1 MIVIG
6 GGLAGLA
13 AGVALA
19 ESGWRVRLFEQ
30 RPFLGGRAT
39 SYVLPDGEHV
49 DNCQHVTLGCCTNL
63 EDFYRRI
70 GAAGK
75 IKFFD
80 RLLFLDPQGRRGKM
94 QAGFLPAPFHLTGS
108 FAAFAPLSLLD
119 KLSIARAMLDILQ
132 TQGNPADLQEKGGI
146 SMLEWLRRRGQT
158 KRAIERFWRVVLVSA
173 LDEELDR
180 TDARFGVDVFW
191 KVFLSNSTGYRMGVP
206 AVPLANLYDGC
217 KSEIERRGGE
227 VVLRAPVRGLKM
239 ESGELA
245 GIRLDEGREE
255 TADAYVFAVPHAV
268 LAELL
273 PQSMKQSDPALSNLE
288 KIKVAPI
295 TGVHFWFDRPVMK
308 EPFVT
313 LLDTT
318 TQWIFNKTALYGDS
332 NGQANTALTGQYLQL
347 VISASY
353 DLLQK
358 PRQEIIDLCL
368 EEVRKA
374 LPAARNAELV
384 KATVIKEAAATFSP
398 EPGVDR
404 WRPRQQTSIPRLF
417 LAGDWT
423 DTGWPATMEGAVRSG
438 YLAAEALLR
447 SDGTPLKFLQPDLPP
462 DGFIAMWLG
471 KHTAL
476 VDSPDVRRQ
485 STRALIGL
493 RKNGEKSLDSETY
506 VREPRKGDRL
516 RRFGS

>member
-1 MIVIG
+1 VIVIG

-13 AGVALA
+13 AGAALA

-63 EDFYRRI
+63 ADFYQRI
-70 GAAGK
+70 GSADK

-80 RLLFLDPQGRRGKM
+80 RLFFLDPQGRRGEM
-94 QAGFLPAPFHLTGS
+94 QAGILPAPFHMTGS
-108 FAAFAPLSLLD
+108 FAKFAPLTLRD
-119 KLSIARAMLDILQ
+119 KLSIARAMLDILRSK
-132 TQGNPADLQEKGGI
+132 GKPRDLEAPGGI
-146 SMLEWLRRRGQT
+146 SMLEWLSRRRQT
-158 KRAIERFWRVVLVSA
+158 QRAIDRFWRVVLVSA

-191 KVFLSNSTGYRMGVP
+191 KAFLSNRTGYRMGVP

-217 KSEIERRGGE
+217 KSEIEKRGGE
-227 VVLRAPVRGLKM
+227 VTLRAPVRGLKI
-239 ESGELA
+239 ENGEIA
-245 GIRLDEGREE
+245 GVRFDDAKEE
-255 TADAYVFAVPHAV
+255 RAGAYVFAVPHTA

-273 PQSMKQSDPALSNLE
+273 PESVKQSDPSLSNLD
-288 KIKVAPI
+288 KIKVSPI
-295 TGVHFWFDRPVMK
+295 TGVHFWFDRQVMK
-308 EPFVT
+308 EPFIT

-318 TQWIFNKTALYGDS
+318 TQWIFNKSALYAGPHKAGKS
-332 NGQANTALTGQYLQL
+332 TIGEQYLQL

-358 PRQEIIDLCL
+358 SRQEIIDVCL
-368 EEVRKA
+368 QEVRRA
-374 LPAARNAELV
+374 LPAARDAQLL

-404 WRPRQQTSIPRLF
+404 WRPKQESSVPGLF

-423 DTGWPATMEGAVRSG
+423 ATGWPATMEGAVRSG
-438 YLAAEALLR
+438 YLAAEAVLR
-447 SDGTPLKFLQPDLPP
+447 AHGTPRTFLQPDLAP

-471 KHTAL
+471 K
-476 VDSPDVRRQ
+476 
-485 STRALIGL
+485 G
-493 RKNGEKSLDSETY
+493 
-506 VREPRKGDRL
+506 
-516 RRFGS
+516 

>member
-1 MIVIG
+1 LKSVIVIG

-19 ESGWRVRLFEQ
+19 DSGWRVRLFEQ

-49 DNCQHVTLGCCTNL
+49 DNCQHVTFGCCTNL
-63 EDFYRRI
+63 EDFYRRV
-70 GAAGK
+70 GCADK
-75 IKFFD
+75 IKVFD
-80 RLLFLDPQGRRGKM
+80 RLLLLDPQGRTGQF
-94 QAGFLPAPFHLTGS
+94 QAGFLPAPLHIMGS
-108 FAAFAPLSLLD
+108 FASFSPLSLWD
-119 KLSIARAMLDILQ
+119 KLSIGRAMLDILRY
-132 TQGNPADLQEKGGI
+132 QGKPPDIQEPGGI

-158 KRAIERFWRVVLVSA
+158 KRAIDRFWRVVLVSA
-173 LDEELDR
+173 LSEELDR
-180 TDARFGVDVFW
+180 IDARYGIDVFW
-191 KVFLSNSTGYRMGVP
+191 KTVLSNRTGYRMGIP
-206 AVPLANLYDGC
+206 GIPLAELYDGC
-217 KSEIERRGGE
+217 KAEIERRGGE
-227 VVLRAPVRGLKM
+227 VALRAPVRGLRI
-239 ESGELA
+239 ENGELA
-245 GIRLDEGREE
+245 GIRFDGGREE
-255 TADAYVFAVPHAV
+255 SADAYVFAVPHTA

-273 PQSMKQSDPALSNLE
+273 PESVKQSDPALGNLD

-295 TGVHFWFDRPVMK
+295 TGVHFWFDRTVMR

-318 TQWIFNKTALYGDS
+318 TQWIFNKTALYADS
-332 NGQANTALTGQYLQL
+332 NAKWSQPAFGQYLQL

-358 PRQEIIDLCL
+358 SRQEIIDLCL
-368 EEVRKA
+368 AEVRQA
-374 LPAARNAELV
+374 LPAAHKAELL

-404 WRPRQQTSIPRLF
+404 WRPQQQTSVPHLF

-423 DTGWPATMEGAVRSG
+423 ATGWPATMEGAVRSG

-447 SDGTPLKFLQPDLPP
+447 TSGTPRQFLQPDLPP

-471 KHTAL
+471 
-476 VDSPDVRRQ
+476 VQSPATD
-485 STRALIGL
+485 L
-493 RKNGEKSLDSETY
+493 R
-506 VREPRKGDRL
+506 
-516 RRFGS
+516 

>member
-1 MIVIG
+1 VIG

-19 ESGWRVRLFEQ
+19 DSGWRVRLFEQ

-63 EDFYRRI
+63 EDFYRRV
-70 GAAGK
+70 GSAGK

-80 RLLFLDPQGRRGKM
+80 RLSFLDPQGRRGEMK
-94 QAGFLPAPFHLTGS
+94 AGTLFAPFHFTGS
-108 FAAFAPLSLLD
+108 FASFAPLTLRD
-119 KLSIARAMLDILQ
+119 KLSIARAMLNIIRHA
-132 TQGNPADLQEKGGI
+132 GNPPDLREDI
-146 SMLEWLRRRGQT
+146 SMIEWLHRRGQT
-158 KRAIERFWRVVLVSA
+158 QRAIDRFWRVILVSA
-173 LDEELDR
+173 LDEELGR

-191 KVFLSNSTGYRMGVP
+191 KAFLSSSTGYRMGVP
-206 AVPLANLYDGC
+206 SVPLSNLYDGC
-217 KSEIERRGGE
+217 KAEIERRGGE
-227 VVLRAPVRGLKM
+227 VVLRTPVRGLKL
-239 ESGELA
+239 ESGQLA
-245 GIRLDEGREE
+245 GVRFDDNREE
-255 TADAYVFAVPHAV
+255 SADAYIFAIPHTA

-273 PQSMKQSDPALSNLE
+273 PESLKQSDTSLAHLD
-288 KIKVAPI
+288 KIKTSPI
-295 TGVHFWFDRPVMK
+295 TGVHLWFDRLVMD

-318 TQWIFNKTALYGDS
+318 TQWIFNKTLLYQDADEPS
-332 NGQANTALTGQYLQL
+332 QAVLPSLPAQAGEVRSPSSASRGQYLQL

-353 DLLQK
+353 DLLEK

-368 EEVRKA
+368 AEVRHA
-374 LPAARNAELV
+374 LPKARDAQLL

-404 WRPRQQTSIPRLF
+404 WRPAQATQISGLY

-423 DTGWPATMEGAVRSG
+423 QTGWPATMEGAVRSG

-447 SDGTPLKFLQPDLPP
+447 ASGTPRAILQPDLPP
-462 DGFIAMWLG
+462 GGFIQMCVGNSRPARG
-471 KHTAL
+471 
-476 VDSPDVRRQ
+476 
-485 STRALIGL
+485 
-493 RKNGEKSLDSETY
+493 
-506 VREPRKGDRL
+506 
-516 RRFGS
+516 